1 MLPRIVFL
9 LCLLVSAS
17 GFVSPPVAL
26 AMGLV
31 FGLAF
36 PHPYGEEAKKF
47 SRFLLQAS
55 VVGLGF
61 GMDLHQVVQAGRS
74 GFVYTMLGI
83 SFALLAGMGLGALLG
98 VQRVPAFLISA
109 GTAICGGSAIAAV
122 GPITQATDE
131 EMAVAL
137 GTVFV
142 LNSVALLI
150 FPAIGAAFKLTQS
163 QFGLWAALAIHD
175 TSSVV
180 GAAAKYGAEALA
192 IATTVKLARALWI
205 VPLSVGNRG
214 RARAQGE
221 DPVAVV
227 HRPVLPGGVCN
238 TYLPGG
244 AHVYGLAVRVAKI
257 GLTATLFLIG
267 SGISV
272 ATIKQVGYR
281 ALLQGIILWL
291 LVSVGSLWLIRAGWI
306 ALVKK
311 GSKAPQKRRAKS
323 PPVRSSDQS
332 STMRMRI
339 EAAIRRIPQGKVST
353 YGAVARA
360 AGLPRRGAA
369 GRTGAASRLRV
380 ALAAGLGAGG
390 EIKLRGDSAIEQ
402 RLRLEA
408 EGVRFRGRKVDM
420 KQCEFKFAAR
430 ERAEKAMRPR
440 PGLTTNE

>member
-31 FGLAF
+31 FGLTL
-36 PHPYGEEAKKF
+36 PHPYGREATKF
-47 SRFLLQAS
+47 SKFLLQAS

-61 GMDLHQVVQAGRS
+61 GMNLHQVVQAGLS

-98 VQRVPAFLISA
+98 VQRVPAFLIST

-122 GPITQATDE
+122 GPITQASDE

-150 FPAIGAAFKLTQS
+150 FPPIGAALKMTQS

-192 IATTVKLARALWI
+192 VATTVKLARALWI
-205 VPLSVGNRG
+205 VPLSIGT
-214 RARAQGE
+214 
-221 DPVAVV
+221 AVV
-227 HRPVLPGGVCN
+227 RGAKAKIQWPWFIGLFCLAAVCN
-238 TYLPGG
+238 TYLPAG
-244 AHVYGLAVRVAKI
+244 AHAYAITVKVAKI

-267 SGISV
+267 SGISM
-272 ATIKQVGYR
+272 ATIKRVGPR
-281 ALLQGIILWL
+281 PLLQGILLWL
-291 LVSVGSLWLIRAGWI
+291 LVLVGSLWLIRVGWI
-306 ALVKK
+306 
-311 GSKAPQKRRAKS
+311 
-323 PPVRSSDQS
+323 
-332 STMRMRI
+332 
-339 EAAIRRIPQGKVST
+339 
-353 YGAVARA
+353 
-360 AGLPRRGAA
+360 
-369 GRTGAASRLRV
+369 RL
-380 ALAAGLGAGG
+380 
-390 EIKLRGDSAIEQ
+390 
-402 RLRLEA
+402 
-408 EGVRFRGRKVDM
+408 
-420 KQCEFKFAAR
+420 
-430 ERAEKAMRPR
+430 
-440 PGLTTNE
+440 